1 MTARN
6 PSPPSRYVQSE
17 TMRQAVLDLVHANPG
32 ISGSEIIKHVG
43 GDGCTVNSRLK
54 GMCDLGEMKRTPVV
68 INTRNVRGHVRKIAT
83 YAYTALVEK
92 TISAETVRRMAENER
107 KPYRPRDKPQ
117 TQRQEAQKL
126 MKETK
131 KPWITRNIDPDRPP
145 LKDQG
150 GQGAVERRVVIGSTL
165 A

>member
-6 PSPPSRYVQSE
+6 PSPPSRYIRTE
-17 TMRQAVLDLVHANPG
+17 AMRQAVLDLVHANPG

-54 GMCDLGEMKRTPVV
+54 GMCDLGEMERKPVV

-83 YAYTALVEK
+83 YAYTALVTK

-107 KPYRPRDKPQ
+107 KPNKPREKA
-117 TQRQEAQKL
+117 EARSGGKTITPGRYVQKGGSW
-126 MKETK
+126 
-131 KPWITRNIDPDRPP
+131 PANPGS
-145 LKDQG
+145 G

>member
-6 PSPPSRYVQSE
+6 DAPPSRYTQSQE
-17 TMRQAVLDLVHANPG
+17 MRQDALNIIIASPG
-32 ISGSEIIKHVG
+32 ISGSEIIRIVG

-54 GMCDLGEMKRTPVV
+54 GMCDLGELKRKPVV
-68 INTRNVRGHVRKIAT
+68 INTRNVLGHVRKIKT

-107 KPYRPRDKPQ
+107 KPSKPREKA
-117 TQRQEAQKL
+117 EARSGGKTITPGRYVQKGG
-126 MKETK
+126 KWAAN
-131 KPWITRNIDPDRPP
+131 PGS
-145 LKDQG
+145 G